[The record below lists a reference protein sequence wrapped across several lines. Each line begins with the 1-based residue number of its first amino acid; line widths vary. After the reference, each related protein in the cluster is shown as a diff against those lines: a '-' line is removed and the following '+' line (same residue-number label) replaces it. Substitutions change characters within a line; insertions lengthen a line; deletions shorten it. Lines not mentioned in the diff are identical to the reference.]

1 MPNAE
6 PDERTLYRQEDLL
19 GDAFVEQAP
28 GLEQQLCAFVELGGG
43 IDDIIRS
50 LAGRPTV
57 AARFTPT
64 SENPLSTKFAEFALY
79 EVG

>member
-1 MPNAE
+1 MSNP
-6 PDERTLYRQEDLL
+6 R
-19 GDAFVEQAP
+19 F
-28 GLEQQLCAFVELGGG
+28 FS

-64 SENPLSTKFAEFALY
+64 SENPLSTKFAEFAFY